1 MMIETIITHDEIDH
15 MLQFL
20 QAKQGE
26 VLNPTLVIWKKVE
39 IQYRVLKTLTTQLAL
54 VTSHFK

>member
-1 MMIETIITHDEIDH
+1 
-15 MLQFL
+15 MLQTV

-39 IQYRVLKTLTTQLAL
+39 TQYRVLKTLTTQLMMLAV
-54 VTSHFK
+54 VTLHFNCIK